1 MAVSGSAPSLGI
13 RVKVRRSGIR
23 VLIEF
28 PFPTKRQ
35 ARQDSR
41 LLVPS
46 TLLQIG
52 DELPT
57 V

>member
-1 MAVSGSAPSLGI
+1 MAVPGSAPSLGI
-13 RVKVRRSGIR
+13 RMKVRRSGIR

-35 ARQDSR
+35 AHQDSR